1 MMIGGWQKFSL
12 IDYPGKI
19 SAVIF
24 TQGCRFR
31 CPFCHNPELV
41 VPEKFTEPI
50 SDEEVL
56 NFLDSRKNRL
66 DGVVISG
73 GEPTMQPD
81 LVDFVSQLKKMG
93 FLVKLD
99 TNGSFPDALESLID
113 KKLIDYVA
121 MDIKSPLHKY
131 SFHTNSDIN
140 EEQIKKSI
148 ELVKNSGLDYE
159 FRTTV
164 VKEQLSPE
172 DLFAI
177 GQTLSGSKR
186 YILQKFIPRK
196 TLNEDFMKEETYTDE
211 EFDSFCSQLKPLVTE
226 CYWR

>member
-1 MMIGGWQKFSL
+1 MKIGGWQKFSL

-41 VPEKFTEPI
+41 VPEKFAESI
-50 SDEEVL
+50 SAGEVL
-56 NFLDSRKNRL
+56 NFLESRKSRL

-81 LVDFVSQLKKMG
+81 LIDFISQLKKMG
-93 FLVKLD
+93 FSVKLD
-99 TNGSFPDALESLID
+99 TNGSFPDALENLIQE
-113 KKLIDYVA
+113 KLVDYVA
-121 MDIKSPLHKY
+121 MDIKSPLSKY
-131 SFHTNSDIN
+131 AAHTNSDIK
-140 EEQIKKSI
+140 EEYIKKSI
-148 ELVKNSGLDYE
+148 ELIKKSGLDYE

-177 GQTLSGSKR
+177 GQILSGSKR
-186 YILQKFIPRK
+186 YILQKFIPKK
-196 TLNEDFMKEETYTDE
+196 TLNENFMEAETYTDE
-211 EFDSFCSQLKPLVTE
+211 EFDDFCSRLKPMVDE
-226 CYWR
+226 CFWR

>member
-1 MMIGGWQKFSL
+1 MIIGGWQKFSL
-12 IDYPGKI
+12 IDYPGKV

-41 VPEKFTEPI
+41 VPEKFTESVSI
-50 SDEEVL
+50 EEVL
-56 NFLDSRKNRL
+56 NFLNSRKNQL
-66 DGVVISG
+66 DGIVISG
-73 GEPTMQPD
+73 GEPTVHSDLPD
-81 LVDFVSQLKKMG
+81 FISQIKKLG
-93 FLVKLD
+93 FLVKID
-99 TNGSFPDALESLID
+99 TNGSCPDNLEYLI
-113 KKLIDYVA
+113 KHHLVDYVA
-121 MDIKSPLHKY
+121 MDIKSPLFKY
-131 SFHTNSDIN
+131 KAHTNSNIN
-140 EEQIKKSI
+140 EEHIKKSI
-148 ELVKNSGLDYE
+148 EMVKNSGLDYE

-196 TLNEDFMKEETYTDE
+196 TLNEDFMKAETYTDE
-211 EFDSFCSQLKPLVTE
+211 EFDDFCLKLKTLVEE
-226 CYWR
+226 CFWR